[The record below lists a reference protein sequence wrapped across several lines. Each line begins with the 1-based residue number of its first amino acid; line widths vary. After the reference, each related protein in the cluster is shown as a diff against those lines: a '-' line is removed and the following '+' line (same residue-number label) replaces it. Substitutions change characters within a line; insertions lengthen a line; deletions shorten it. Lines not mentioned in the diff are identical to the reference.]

1 MEFFVISTGSSGNCY
16 LLKTQKECLVIENGV
31 PFKEVK
37 KALNFNI
44 IQIAGNLSSHQHLD
58 HYKYTKEYRNA
69 GIPTFC
75 PFEQD
80 KTDVVKKIVKFG
92 GFTIQCFPLVHDVDC
107 YGFYIKHKE
116 CGKCLFITDTE
127 YVPQIFRQL
136 NINHI
141 FVECN
146 YISNMVDRSLPNY
159 EHKLRHHM
167 SLETCQSFVQANATD
182 YLKTVVLLHMG
193 VETCDPQEC
202 VEEVQKCV
210 KNANVDFAEKGKEF
224 SLTDECPF

>member
-1 MEFFVISTGSSGNCY
+1 MRLVVISTGSSGNCY
-16 LLKTQKECLVIENGV
+16 LLKSQKECLVIENGV
-31 PFKEVK
+31 PFIEVK
-37 KALNFNI
+37 KVLDFNI
-44 IQIAGNLSSHQHLD
+44 SKIVGNLSSHKHLD
-58 HYKYTKEYRNA
+58 HNKYTKEYRNA

-75 PFEQD
+75 PFEKD
-80 KTDVVKKIVKFG
+80 KADVVRKIVRFG
-92 GFTIQCFPLVHDVDC
+92 GFTIQCFPLIHDVDC
-107 YGFYIKHKE
+107 YGFYIKHEE

-136 NINHI
+136 NVNHI

-146 YISNMVDRSLPNY
+146 YMSNMVDRSLPNY

-167 SLETCQSFVQANATD
+167 SLETCKSFIQANATD